1 MPAVKLKTILTFF
14 ILLKKN
20 STYLKY
26 SSYNNVYRLI
36 RMPSSPQSSFYI
48 KSYLKCSSETM
59 NLNLI
64 SFTKST
70 EKSYFLLKSNWNW
83 NEWNS
88 LFRIS
93 KNYHFGFQ
101 MNFEWKVV
109 ICFPSSFD
117 DNNNINATD
126 YVVFPFWNNYHL
138 QLFNV
143 LSVLKERSKTMNDSD
158 KWHSVLL
165 FDMFF

>member
-1 MPAVKLKTILTFF
+1 MALFSNISVKI
-14 ILLKKN
+14 
-20 STYLKY
+20 
-26 SSYNNVYRLI
+26 
-36 RMPSSPQSSFYI
+36 PQSSFYI

-64 SFTKST
+64 AFRTST
-70 EKSYFLLKSNWNW
+70 EKSHFLLKSNWKFH
-83 NEWNS
+83 S
-88 LFRIS
+88 FRIS
-93 KNYHFGFQ
+93 HRRKLLYHFGFQ
-101 MNFEWKVV
+101 MNFGWKVV

-126 YVVFPFWNNYHL
+126 YVVFPFWNYYHL

-143 LSVLKERSKTMNDSD
+143 LSMLKERSKTMNDSD
-158 KWHSVLL
+158 KWHSILL